1 MSVIQREV
9 KAMAGEVQRG
19 MEEIREGQE
28 GNRRIIEETKMMLS
42 ENLDGQTPHLAPALD
57 A

>member
-1 MSVIQREV
+1 
-9 KAMAGEVQRG
+9 MAGEVQRG

-28 GNRRIIEETKMMLS
+28 GSRRIIEETKMMLS